1 MQVSYDKL
9 VEKWSPILNEES
21 AGKIDDSH
29 RRAVT
34 AAVLEN
40 QEHAFREEAAM
51 NGQLIETAGNA
62 AGNGVSTADGGT
74 GAASNWNPVLIAL
87 VRRAM
92 PNLMAYDI
100 CGVQPMSGP
109 TGLIFAMKSR
119 YKTTKAGV
127 SSRDEALFN
136 EAAVGFSG
144 DSATT
149 ANGGSTGLES
159 VSDTDGDNTLVDSGG
174 SYVPALGDLYSTAE
188 AEALGNTGG
197 SIRRNGFHNREV
209 HCNC

>member
-62 AGNGVSTADGGT
+62 AGNGVSSADGGT

-127 SSRDEALFN
+127 ASGAEALFN
-136 EAAVGFSG
+136 LS
-144 DSATT
+144 
-149 ANGGSTGLES
+149 L
-159 VSDTDGDNTLVDSGG
+159 
-174 SYVPALGDLYSTAE
+174 
-188 AEALGNTGG
+188 
-197 SIRRNGFHNREV
+197 IHI
-209 HCNC
+209 